1 MKIQEPRPVSAKILN
16 PRKCKVAG
24 VVGAE
29 KRRDNKVRQITQ
41 TIVKSWVLP

>member
-1 MKIQEPRPVSAKILN
+1 MKIQDHRPVSAKILN

-29 KRRDNKVRQITQ
+29 KRRDKVRQITQ
-41 TIVKSWVLP
+41 TIVRSWILP